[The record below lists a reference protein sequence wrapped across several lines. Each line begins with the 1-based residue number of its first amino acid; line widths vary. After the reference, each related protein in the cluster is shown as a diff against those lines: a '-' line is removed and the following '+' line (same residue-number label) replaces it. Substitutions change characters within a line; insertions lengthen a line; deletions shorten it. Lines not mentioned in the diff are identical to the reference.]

1 MQDNLFLTGI
11 ILKQSPVGEY
21 DRHITILTKERGK
34 ITAFARGARK
44 PSNKLAA
51 ATNPLSF
58 GKFKVYEGKNSYTI
72 VDAEIQNY
80 FEELRTD
87 YVGACYGIYFT
98 EVAGFYAQE
107 NNDERELLKLL
118 YQSLR
123 ALCRDSLPNPLVRCI
138 FEIRCIVVNGE
149 YPGAPDERPLQES
162 TLYALDYIANSPIE
176 KLYTFTV
183 SDTVLQELEYVA
195 ELFAKRFVRHTFK
208 SLEVLTTLG

>member
-58 GKFKVYEGKNSYTI
+58 GKFKVYEGKSSYTI

-138 FEIRCIVVNGE
+138 FEIRCIVVNDE

-195 ELFAKRFVRHTFK
+195 ELFAKRFVRHIFK
-208 SLEVLTTLG
+208 SLEVLKTLG